1 MFADSRT
8 KSLLLSVFL
17 VALAACGSSGSD
29 SGGGGTT
36 PTNRA
41 PTANA
46 GPTQTVNE
54 FAQVTLD
61 TTLQLYAWHG
71 RHHLAHVK
79 LVADRG

>member
-17 VALAACGSSGSD
+17 AALAACGSSGSD
-29 SGGGGTT
+29 SGGGSTT

-46 GPTQTVNE
+46 GAAQTVNE
-54 FAQVTLD
+54 FA
-61 TTLQLYAWHG
+61 
-71 RHHLAHVK
+71 
-79 LVADRG
+79 